1 MGLEL
6 RDTDLT
12 AGTREGPSVRLSI
25 RYGLLGLFLLFTVF
39 ETVFTSICLPL
50 CCYDSIPEAESFI
63 INGHVFL
70 TVLEAG
76 RSKQLWYL
84 VRVWSV
90 SPRRCLE
97 CCILQRGG
105 TLIFSRRFGPT
116 MLFSSKGNQSLLE
129 GVNTRCQ
136 DTQEVR

>member
-6 RDTDLT
+6 RDCDLI
-12 AGTREGPSVRLSI
+12 AGTREGPSVRLPT
-25 RYGLLGLFLLFTVF
+25 RFGLPGVFLLFTVS
-39 ETVFTSICLPL
+39 ETVFTYIGLPL
-50 CCYDSIPEAESFI
+50 CCCDSVPEAESFI
-63 INGHVFL
+63 INGYVFL

-76 RSKQLWYL
+76 RSKRLWYL

-90 SPRRCLE
+90 FPQRCLE

-105 TLIFSRRFGPT
+105 TLIFSHRFGPT